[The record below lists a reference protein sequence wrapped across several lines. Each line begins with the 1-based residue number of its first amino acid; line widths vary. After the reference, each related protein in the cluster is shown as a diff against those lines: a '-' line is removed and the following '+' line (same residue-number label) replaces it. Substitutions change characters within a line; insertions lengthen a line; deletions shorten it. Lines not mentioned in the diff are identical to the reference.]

1 MSLLDVRLSTRVE
14 QGFSAVR
21 VANTRVVPLKNGHE
35 RRNANWSGKK
45 RRYTSRYATFTAD
58 EAEELLAFS
67 EIADGRANSFRFKDW
82 SDFKATAQPLGTAPS
97 GTTPVQLQRTYTRG
111 AYSRV
116 RTITKPVDGTVVVY
130 QNGTP
135 KAGTVDTSTGLFTPS
150 TSWTGGATLTA
161 DFQFDVPVRFA
172 TDEIE
177 FVLPHRDI
185 FEVNCDL
192 VEVFGE

>member
-21 VANTRVVPLKNGHE
+21 VANTRVVSLKNGHE

-45 RRYTSRYATFTAD
+45 RRYTSRYGAFTQGMI
-58 EAEELLAFS
+58 EELLSFS
-67 EIADGRANSFRFKDW
+67 EIADGQANAFRFKDW
-82 SDFKATAQPLGTAPS
+82 SDFKATAQPLGNAPS
-97 GTTPVQLQRTYTRG
+97 GTTAVQLQRTYTRG
-111 AYSRV
+111 AYSKV

-130 QNGTP
+130 QAGTP
-135 KAGTVDTSTGLFTPS
+135 KAGTVDDLTGLFTPS
-150 TSWTGGATLTA
+150 TSWTAGQLLTA
-161 DFQFDVPVRFA
+161 DFEFDVPVRFA

-185 FEVNCDL
+185 FEVNADL